1 MVDPSLNT
9 MTNKLSTYQGR
20 LDLVKE
26 ITKEGMLELEKA
38 SIRGNEYNVF
48 KQGPKNLRDYYQL
61 GLLHGDWT
69 HIVYEDERYQFADT
83 LKYSYQLANTLQ
95 SKFNIQKGDKVA
107 FSMRNY
113 PEWMFSYIAA
123 TSIGAIVVPL
133 NSWWKGDELEYGIT
147 NSDAKIFI
155 GDEERLDR
163 IKGKMSDI
171 PRIAVRSQKSEYL
184 ENDFYKLIEDAPS
197 ELVNL
202 VNIDPEDDASIMY
215 TSGSTGYPKGV
226 VLTHRGITFAPFYWV
241 LLTTIGKQ
249 ALADEPVS
257 LEEEMAAENAQGATL
272 MAVPL
277 FHVTGSHAIFL
288 LSIPVG
294 RKTVLMYKWDAE
306 KALDTIEKEKISAF
320 TGVPTM
326 SAEMV
331 EAQIKNPR
339 DVSSLKDLLGG
350 GAPRPPEQVRMQ
362 KKHMPGASPGIGY
375 GLTETNALGANN
387 NGDTYVEKP
396 SSTGFPLP
404 LLMDL
409 RVIDDNGNVLNENEN
424 GEVCIKSAATF
435 RCYWKN
441 QEATDECLDSEGWFK
456 TGDIGFIDED
466 GFLFI
471 NDRKKDMVIRGGEN
485 IACPEVEAAIA
496 EHPAVLEASV
506 FGVPDARLGEILA
519 TNVCIREEG
528 SLDAIELSG
537 FLADKLANFKVPAHF
552 WFQVEKLPR
561 IASGKIAKKDMRAA
575 AIKLLEK

>member
-1 MVDPSLNT
+1 MVDPSLKQ
-9 MTNKLSTYQGR
+9 MKNKLSTNEGR

-26 ITKEGMLELEKA
+26 VTKDGMLALEKA
-38 SIRGNEYNVF
+38 NIRGNDYFVF
-48 KQGPKNLRDYYQL
+48 KDAPKNLRDYYQL

-69 HIVYEDERYQFADT
+69 HIVYEDERYQFAET
-83 LKYSYQLANTLQ
+83 LKYSNQLANTLQ

-107 FSMRNY
+107 LSMRNY

-123 TSIGAIVVPL
+123 TSIGAVIVPL

-147 NSDAKIFI
+147 NSEAKIFI

-163 IKGKMSDI
+163 INGKVPNI
-171 PRIAVRSQKSEYL
+171 PRISVRSNKPENL
-184 ENDFYKLIEDAPS
+184 ENDFYKLIEDQPHDLIDPVS
-197 ELVNL
+197 
-202 VNIDPEDDASIMY
+202 IDPEDDASIMY

-226 VLTHRGITFAPFYWV
+226 VLTHRGITFAPLYWV
-241 LLTTIGKQ
+241 LLQTIGKQ
-249 ALADEPVS
+249 AL
-257 LEEEMAAENAQGATL
+257 EEETVSVEDEIASLDQPATL
-272 MAVPL
+272 VAVPL

-326 SAEMV
+326 SAEIV
-331 EAQIKNPR
+331 EAQVKNPR
-339 DVSSLKDLLGG
+339 DISTLKDLLGG
-350 GAPRPPEQVRMQ
+350 GAPRPPEQVKKQ
-362 KKHMPGASPGIGY
+362 NKHMPNASPGIGY

-387 NGDTYVEKP
+387 NGETYLDKP
-396 SSTGFPLP
+396 TSTGFPLP
-404 LLMDL
+404 LVMEL
-409 RVIDDNGNVLNENEN
+409 RVIDDNGNVLKENEN

-506 FGVPDARLGEILA
+506 FGIPDERLGEILA
-519 TNVCIREEG
+519 TNVCIREEA
-528 SLDAIELSG
+528 SLNEIELAS
-537 FLADKLANFKVPAHF
+537 FLSDKLANFKVPAHF
-552 WFQVEKLPR
+552 WFQTEKLPR

-575 AIKLLEK
+575 AIELMGK